1 MNNKLQIN
9 NFINS
14 KNKLKLIQK
23 AILTGIGVAASKDA
37 IKKAASG
44 IYSDVQKIIK
54 DLLGELEGKGE
65 IKAKEAKKIVQQL
78 QKKSESEKARIYK
91 KLQKEGKTLLK
102 SVREILIT
110 PVTVLKEA
118 SSSLK
123 LHKNS
128 KKRTLSKSKK
138 VTKKKRRK

>member
-37 IKKAASG
+37 IKRAASG

-54 DLLGELEGKGE
+54 DLLGELEKKGD

-110 PVTVLKEA
+110 PVTILKET

-123 LHKNS
+123 LKKNS
-128 KKRTLSKSKK
+128 KKRISSKK
-138 VTKKKRRK
+138 ITKKKRRK